1 MDEKLEYKKLF
12 KKFCQP
18 KQTPEIV
25 ELPDIQVLA
34 VEGNGS
40 PESNDFQNA
49 VQALYGSFYTIKF
62 GRKKAGLGP
71 DFSGGPL
78 EGLWWMGDNTGF
90 DQTKRDEWQWKV
102 LLWIPD
108 FISKTDLD
116 TAIAALKK
124 KKPNPA
130 LEQVRLEKFE
140 EGKAAQVMH
149 IGPYSA
155 EEPTITLLHKF
166 VEQQGYKL
174 RDKHHEIYLGDP
186 RRSAPEKLKTIIRHP
201 ITKA

>member
-1 MDEKLEYKKLF
+1 MSEKLEYKKLF
-12 KKFCQP
+12 KKLYQP
-18 KQTPEIV
+18 KLTPEII
-25 ELPDIQVLA
+25 ELPVVQVLA
-34 VEGNGS
+34 VEGKGS
-40 PESNDFQNA
+40 PESTDFQNA

-62 GRKKAGLGP
+62 GRKKAGLDP

-102 LLWIPD
+102 LLWVPD
-108 FISKTDLD
+108 FISNNDLD
-116 TAIAALKK
+116 TAIDVLKK

-130 LEQVRLEKFE
+130 LEKIKLEKFE
-140 EGKAAQVMH
+140 EGKAAQVLH
-149 IGPYSA
+149 IGPYST

-166 VEQQGYKL
+166 VSEQGYKL

-186 RRSAPEKLKTIIRHP
+186 RRSTQEKLKTIIRHP